1 MPMIFLREFKAVFK
15 NIKLA
20 IALAVLAL
28 CSGIFFVRN
37 NLMTAYSEI
46 ELVLSSL
53 TIIIALIV
61 PLVAIFSVFKERQE
75 RSDVFMATLPF
86 TRLSIILGKFF
97 GVFIACIIPLLTVAV
112 YPLVLVLMGAKN
124 VLGSYVAIAVFYAM
138 TACLCAGGLAV
149 AYMFKKMW
157 GSSFF
162 KVIVFMP
169 SIVSSICTVT
179 IFKYIVNRVIFA
191 LFDMEV
197 SLLDNDNTAFG
208 TIMFYSLWLSFGSGM
223 LTQIGAMNATDQST
237 IDAGQIDGVGFF
249 GELWHIVLPKSYG
262 VISIGFYTGFASLFT
277 NQLSLYAFKGDSAR
291 GRIMTLGYY
300 YYVEVQKATDAHN
313 FAKYPF
319 WSAWGLISSAITIPT
334 TFLLRFW

>member
-1 MPMIFLREFKAVFK
+1 MNDNKTQILKRKTGGGMKTAKVRNA
-15 NIKLA
+15 
-20 IALAVLAL
+20 
-28 CSGIFFVRN
+28 IFFWSFATIPLIMLVFN
-37 NLMTAYSEI
+37 WVFINFNSILLAFKSYEEGTMSQPKWVGFQNLKDVLGAYGGNSVMMNKT
-46 ELVLSSL
+46 ELVSGATMVRAMKNSIL
-53 TIIIALIV
+53 V
-61 PLVAIFSVFKERQE
+61 YLVAVVVTAVIPIIFS
-75 RSDVFMATLPF
+75 
-86 TRLSIILGKFF
+86 
-97 GVFIACIIPLLTVAV
+97 
-112 YPLVLVLMGAKN
+112 Y
-124 VLGSYVAIAVFYAM
+124 
-138 TACLCAGGLAV
+138 
-149 AYMFKKMW
+149 YMFKKMW

-179 IFKYIVNRVIFA
+179 IFKYIVNRVIFS
-191 LFDMEV
+191 LFNMEI

-208 TIMFYSLWLSFGSGM
+208 TIMFYSLWLSFGGGM

-319 WSAWGLISSAITIPT
+319 WAAWGLISSAITIPM
-334 TFLLRFW
+334 TFLLRYLVMRIGPSEE

>member
-1 MPMIFLREFKAVFK
+1 MNGTVTQIPKRKTGGGMKTAKVRNAIFFWSLATIPLIMLVFNWVFINFNSILLAFKTYDDFGNSSFSGLQ
-15 NIKLA
+15 NIKD
-20 IALAVLAL
+20 VL
-28 CSGIFFVRN
+28 G
-37 NLMTAYSEI
+37 AYGGNSVMMNKSEI
-46 ELVLSSL
+46 VSGATMVQAMKNSILVY
-53 TIIIALIV
+53 
-61 PLVAIFSVFKERQE
+61 LVSVVVTAVIPIIFS
-75 RSDVFMATLPF
+75 
-86 TRLSIILGKFF
+86 
-97 GVFIACIIPLLTVAV
+97 
-112 YPLVLVLMGAKN
+112 Y
-124 VLGSYVAIAVFYAM
+124 
-138 TACLCAGGLAV
+138 
-149 AYMFKKMW
+149 YMFKKMW
-157 GSSFF
+157 GSAFF

-179 IFKYIVNRVIFA
+179 IFKYLVNRVIFSM
-191 LFDMEV
+191 FDMKI

-262 VISIGFYTGFASLFT
+262 VISIGFYTGFASLFV
-277 NQLSLYAFKGDSAR
+277 NQLSLYAFKGESAR

-300 YYVEVQKATDAHN
+300 YYVEVQKATDAEN

-334 TFLLRFW
+334 TFLLRYLVMRIGPSEE

>member
-1 MPMIFLREFKAVFK
+1 MNDNATQILKRKTGGGMKTAKVRNAIFFWS
-15 NIKLA
+15 
-20 IALAVLAL
+20 LAL
-28 CSGIFFVRN
+28 IPLAMLVFNWVFINFNSILLAFKSYEEGTMKDPDWVGFQ
-37 NLMTAYSEI
+37 NLKDVLSAYGGNSI
-46 ELVLSSL
+46 YMNKSELVVG
-53 TIIIALIV
+53 TTMVRALKNSI
-61 PLVAIFSVFKERQE
+61 LVYLVSVVVTAVIPILFS
-75 RSDVFMATLPF
+75 
-86 TRLSIILGKFF
+86 
-97 GVFIACIIPLLTVAV
+97 
-112 YPLVLVLMGAKN
+112 Y
-124 VLGSYVAIAVFYAM
+124 
-138 TACLCAGGLAV
+138 
-149 AYMFKKMW
+149 YMFKKMW

-179 IFKYIVNRVIFA
+179 IFKYIVNRVIYS
-191 LFDMEV
+191 LFEMET

-208 TIMFYSLWLSFGSGM
+208 TIMFYSLWLSFGAGM

-291 GRIMTLGYY
+291 GFIMTLGYY
-300 YYVEVQKATDAHN
+300 YYVEVQKATDAEN

-319 WSAWGLISSAITIPT
+319 WSAWGLISSAITIPV
-334 TFLLRFW
+334 TFLLRYLVMHIGPSEE

>member
-1 MPMIFLREFKAVFK
+1 MMNK
-15 NIKLA
+15 
-20 IALAVLAL
+20 
-28 CSGIFFVRN
+28 
-37 NLMTAYSEI
+37 T
-46 ELVLSSL
+46 ELVSGATMVRAMKNSIL
-53 TIIIALIV
+53 V
-61 PLVAIFSVFKERQE
+61 YLVAVVVTAVIPIIFS
-75 RSDVFMATLPF
+75 
-86 TRLSIILGKFF
+86 
-97 GVFIACIIPLLTVAV
+97 
-112 YPLVLVLMGAKN
+112 Y
-124 VLGSYVAIAVFYAM
+124 
-138 TACLCAGGLAV
+138 
-149 AYMFKKMW
+149 YMFKKMW

-179 IFKYIVNRVIFA
+179 IFKYIVNRVIFS
-191 LFDMEV
+191 LFNMEI

-208 TIMFYSLWLSFGSGM
+208 TIMFYSLWLSFGGGM

-319 WSAWGLISSAITIPT
+319 WAAWGLISSAITIPM
-334 TFLLRFW
+334 TFLLRYLVMRIGPSEE